1 LYWQVLRVK
10 LFFGVVFCKKANLVH
25 RHLHLRWA
33 NETIAQKHA
42 TFSAAY
48 LKDEA
53 ERLKAATRASG

>member
-1 LYWQVLRVK
+1 VK